1 MKLTVE
7 ISMYPL
13 NEDYLPPIRSF
24 IARLQGY
31 QGVQVNTYPTATVL
45 VGEHDR
51 IMDILKDAL
60 AWSQTEF
67 GMSVFVTK
75 FITGYEAGQG

>member
-13 NEDYLPPIRSF
+13 AEDYLGPIRAF
-24 IARLQGY
+24 IGQLNTYEGLQ
-31 QGVQVNTYPTATVL
+31 VTTYPTATVL
-45 VGEHDR
+45 VGEHDLL
-51 IMDILKDAL
+51 MDAIKDAL
-60 AWSQTEF
+60 SWSQREF

-75 FITGYEAGQG
+75 FITGYEAD